1 MMDSIIKT
9 NIPFKIELDSFLKTI
24 KLDKDHKEVDKIQN
38 YIKKAN
44 ELGKPKAMYKQVF
57 IDKIEDEKVKI
68 ENQEFK
74 SKIMSVNLNDVH
86 KVILYIVTCGKEL
99 NDWAKKNEGDML
111 ENYWLSMIQ
120 EEALR
125 QALDVILE
133 EIDNNYLPGS
143 SSRMNPGSLIDWSIT
158 EQKKLFKLLG
168 NPKKEIGVKLTD
180 SSLMI
185 PQKSVSGMVYPTET
199 NFENCQVC
207 PKKKCPSRS
216 AAYDPSLLEDK
227 YDI

>member
-1 MMDSIIKT
+1 MGSIIKK
-9 NIPFKIELDSFLKTI
+9 NIPFNIKLDSFLDSI
-24 KLDKDHKEVDKIQN
+24 KLDKDHKAVDKIKE
-38 YIKKAN
+38 YINEAN
-44 ELGKPKAMYKQVF
+44 EIGNPKAMYRQVF
-57 IDKIEDEKVKI
+57 IDEIKDNNIKIED
-68 ENQEFK
+68 QEFK
-74 SKIMSVNLNDVH
+74 SKIMSVNLKDVH
-86 KVILYIVTCGKEL
+86 KVILYIVTCGVEL
-99 NDWAKKNEGDML
+99 NDWAKENEGDML

-125 QALDVILE
+125 KALEYVLK
-133 EIDNNYLPGS
+133 EIDNKYLPGL

-168 NPKKEIGVKLTD
+168 DPKEEIGVELTD
-180 SSLMI
+180 SSLML

-207 PKKKCPSRS
+207 PRKKCPSRS
-216 AAYDPSLLEDK
+216 AAYDPSLLEGK

>member
-1 MMDSIIKT
+1 MDSIIKT
-9 NIPFKIELDSFLKTI
+9 NIPFNIELDSFLQTI
-24 KLDKDHKEVDKIQN
+24 KLDKDHKAVDKINN
-38 YIKKAN
+38 YLNEAN
-44 ELGKPKAMYKQVF
+44 ELGKPKAMYRQVF
-57 IDKIEDEKVKI
+57 IDNIDDEKVKI

-74 SKIMSVNLNDVH
+74 SKIMSINLKDVH
-86 KVILYIVTCGKEL
+86 KVILYIVTCGQEL
-99 NDWAKKNEGDML
+99 NDWAKELNGDML

-125 QALDVILE
+125 QALDTVLK
-133 EIDNNYLPGS
+133 EIDNNYLPGL

-158 EQKKLFKLLG
+158 EQRKLFKLLG
-168 NPKKEIGVKLTD
+168 DPKEEIGVQLTD
-180 SSLMI
+180 SSLML

-207 PKKKCPSRS
+207 PRKNCPSRS